1 MKGLVMKNVY
11 VKYQKP
17 TTYGSRDIIK
27 VKVFV
32 TDRQTDEWDL
42 MSPCFRESGDNN
54 LETDFLHRFCI

>member
-27 VKVFV
+27 VKDVV
-32 TDRQTDEWDL
+32 TDRQTNG
-42 MSPCFRESGDNN
+42 R
-54 LETDFLHRFCI
+54 TDRQTNEI